1 MAMTS
6 DWHQGLIEE
15 IGAFFEQD
23 ADARAV
29 VVGGSVADPAVAQ
42 DTWSDVDVKVVLADA
57 AVGRYFPATDWLERF
72 GKHDSAVIGV
82 ERHDGALTKTLRV
95 CLDDYRRLDVV
106 LVPESSLAEPSF
118 WSHGSLQAAY
128 AIVWSRLPGLAELL
142 AQVPEP
148 DPFVPAS
155 EADVLAMADPF
166 WFQAAVAIGK
176 VMRDDLLIG
185 AHMAL
190 DLARTCLVLQMMRRD
205 REKGTNVHR
214 TGGWGNEAVGMVW
227 PGAAGQGSAPGINA
241 REILDLVERSCEA
254 FDTLAADLAPSYV
267 PRAELMRPA
276 IDAGRE
282 ALAVPRR

>member
-1 MAMTS
+1 MTS

-23 ADARAV
+23 AGARAV
-29 VVGGSVADPAVAQ
+29 VVSGSVADPAVAQ
-42 DTWSDVDVKVVLADA
+42 DAWSDVDIKVILADT
-57 AVGRYFPATDWLERF
+57 AVGRYFPDTDWLQRF
-72 GKHDSAVIGV
+72 GQVIGV

-118 WSHGSLQAAY
+118 WLHGSVQAAC
-128 AIVWSRLPGLAELL
+128 AIVWSRLPDLAGRLAE
-142 AQVPEP
+142 VPKP

-166 WFQAAVAIGK
+166 WFQAAMAIGK
-176 VMRDDLLIG
+176 VMRNDLLIG

-205 REKGTNVHR
+205 REKCTNVHR
-214 TGGWGNEAVGMVW
+214 TGGWGNEVVEMVW
-227 PGAAGQGSAPGINA
+227 PAAAGQSAGGQESGPGSNA
-241 REILDLVERSCEA
+241 RNILDLVERSCEV
-254 FDTLAADLAPSYV
+254 FDVLAADLAPSYAA
-267 PRAELMRPA
+267 RADLLRPA
-276 IDAGRE
+276 IDAARS
-282 ALAVPRR
+282 ALGL